1 LMEKIGHFP
10 NHNSNVACL
19 CFCTVLTTS
28 TSHRTKSCLR
38 TQKLINFYFATVY
51 TLVA

>member
-28 TSHRTKSCLR
+28 TSHHEELSENTK
-38 TQKLINFYFATVY
+38 TH
-51 TLVA
+51 